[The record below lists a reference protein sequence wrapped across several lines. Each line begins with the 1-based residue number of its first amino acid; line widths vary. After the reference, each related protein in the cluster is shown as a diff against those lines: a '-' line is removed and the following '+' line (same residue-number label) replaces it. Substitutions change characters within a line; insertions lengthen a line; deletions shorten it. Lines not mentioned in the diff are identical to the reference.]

1 MTRRRWSKQRV
12 IDVIRERDLLGLPLA
27 RPLRRA
33 VAMLIDLIAIAIL
46 TGAGWFFLGLG
57 LAYSLFR
64 FAGRPSRGAISKGSR
79 WITFGSL
86 GSLVLVVTLAGGW
99 RSCFSAAWISAVPM
113 ASR

>member
-1 MTRRRWSKQRV
+1 MAEAAR
-12 IDVIRERDLLGLPLA
+12 DPREITTPDAFSVAPDLLGLPLA

-64 FAGRPSRGAISKGSR
+64 FAGRPSRGAISRGSR
-79 WITFGSL
+79 WNLRFAWLAGAGSDAGRRL
-86 GSLVLVVTLAGGW
+86 ALVLL
-99 RSCFSAAWISAVPM
+99 RS
-113 ASR
+113 